1 MSKAD
6 ETDLDFQ
13 KIAKIQKLYI
23 EIFEEE
29 DCDYPD
35 YRVIRPKE
43 NAIFKILNSFTQS
56 REKQNEIY
64 DIIIHKTWDMS
75 DKSYKPICD
84 GLREKGYK
92 IINN

>member
-6 ETDLDFQ
+6 EIDLDFQ
-13 KIAKIQKLYI
+13 KIAKIQKLYV

-29 DCDYPD
+29 DCDCPD

-43 NAIFKILNSFTQS
+43 NAIFKILNSFTKN

-64 DIIIHKTWDMS
+64 DIIIHNTWDTS
-75 DKSYKPICD
+75 DSSYKPICD
-84 GLREKGYK
+84 GLREKGYN